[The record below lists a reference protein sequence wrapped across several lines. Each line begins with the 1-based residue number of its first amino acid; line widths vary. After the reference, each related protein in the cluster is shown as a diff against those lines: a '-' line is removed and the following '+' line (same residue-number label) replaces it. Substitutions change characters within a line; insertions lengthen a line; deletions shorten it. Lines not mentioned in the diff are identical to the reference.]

1 MGAKQ
6 VISQSKLRVS
16 ARMRVLEMENNPLG
30 NTRENFITERSPRA
44 AGKGAGQSLRDRG
57 GIGWRLCVTSSSGVS
72 GVCRSPP
79 PDPARWAPLSISGC
93 RPLVAAASAESRTAS
108 AKRARLHGLGRGLPS
123 RSPRRRGQAS
133 GTGTSASA
141 RAGGPAAGG
150 DRKLSSQRRGRLFMS
165 RRRGLRGLSGGGGG
179 LSRLAGRRRSPRDR
193 RETLAVSG
201 VLARARSRR
210 RKPPAVGPG
219 DRLPDRCFLKY
230 VNISCESKVM
240 V

>member
-16 ARMRVLEMENNPLG
+16 ARTRVLEMENSPLG
-30 NTRENFITERSPRA
+30 NTRENFVTERSPRA
-44 AGKGAGQSLRDRG
+44 AGKGAAESLRDRG
-57 GIGWRLCVTSSSGVS
+57 GIGWKLCH
-72 GVCRSPP
+72 
-79 PDPARWAPLSISGC
+79 LF
-93 RPLVAAASAESRTAS
+93 L
-108 AKRARLHGLGRGLPS
+108 RGLRGLQVPAARPGPLGSALHLGLPAARGRVSDRLAPSARGSMAWGGGVPS
-123 RSPRRRGQAS
+123 RPPRRRGQAS

-141 RAGGPAAGG
+141 RAGGPAAGD
-150 DRKLSSQRRGRLFMS
+150 DRKLSSQRRGRLFLS

-179 LSRLAGRRRSPRDR
+179 FSRLAGRRRSPRDR

-219 DRLPDRCFLKY
+219 DRLLDRCFLKY
-230 VNISCESKVM
+230 VNISCESKV
-240 V
+240 VV

>member
-123 RSPRRRGQAS
+123 RPPAAVDRLRAPGRARVPGQEVPRREV
-133 GTGTSASA
+133 TGSCPLS
-141 RAGGPAAGG
+141 AAGG
-150 DRKLSSQRRGRLFMS
+150 SSCLGGADSAVCQAVAAACPDSPVGGGPHETAGRHSQCPGSSRGHAADGGS
-165 RRRGLRGLSGGGGG
+165 RRRWGRG
-179 LSRLAGRRRSPRDR
+179 
-193 RETLAVSG
+193 TVSQIG
-201 VLARARSRR
+201 A
-210 RKPPAVGPG
+210 
-219 DRLPDRCFLKY
+219 F
-230 VNISCESKVM
+230 
-240 V
+240 

>member
-1 MGAKQ
+1 MSPPPPG
-6 VISQSKLRVS
+6 SQGS
-16 ARMRVLEMENNPLG
+16 AGPRRQ
-30 NTRENFITERSPRA
+30 TRPTGLRSPSRA
-44 AGKGAGQSLRDRG
+44 AGRSWPQLRPSLG
-57 GIGWRLCVTSSSGVS
+57 
-72 GVCRSPP
+72 PP
-79 PDPARWAPLSISGC
+79 PPSARGSMAWGGG
-93 RPLVAAASAESRTAS
+93 V
-108 AKRARLHGLGRGLPS
+108 PS
-123 RSPRRRGQAS
+123 RPPSRHGQAS

-179 LSRLAGRRRSPRDR
+179 LSRLAGRRRSQRDR

-230 VNISCESKVM
+230 VNISCESKV
-240 V
+240 VV